1 MFLTPFLERQLI
13 DAARDA
19 GVDRLVV
26 GAVFLRGDRPLLLR
40 RKHGDFTAGLY
51 ELPSGVVE
59 AGETLEQALYREVL
73 EETGLQVAA
82 VDDYLG
88 FFNYVSG
95 SGRTTRQ
102 FNFLVSVCEF
112 RHISLSEHDAFIWAE
127 PPDLHRLRISEAVRQ
142 VLGNL

>member
-1 MFLTPFLERQLI
+1 MVLTPFLERQLI
-13 DAARDA
+13 DAAGNA
-19 GVDRLVV
+19 GIDRFVAA
-26 GAVFLRGDRPLLLR
+26 AVIARRGRVLLLR
-40 RKHGDFTAGLY
+40 RKHGDFLAGLY

-102 FNFLVSVCEF
+102 FNFLISVCEF
-112 RHISLSEHDAFIWAE
+112 RYISLSEHDAFIWAE
-127 PPDLHRLRISEAVRQ
+127 SPDLPRLRISEAVRQ